1 MRVDSA
7 GGYNERFFQR
17 GDANTQMEFVQRKWR
32 GFMFVFAAAALCVMA
47 QIGMTSPSSIEPET
61 VSHVF
66 CKADNKTQLECLV
79 NVIYHN
85 PFESEPESSFC
96 NFPSTEWDFCGALP
110 LFVHY
115 LPKPNIIRRQFLIL
129 LVHSHRRFVAD
140 LSGTRR
146 P

>member
-1 MRVDSA
+1 MK
-7 GGYNERFFQR
+7 
-17 GDANTQMEFVQRKWR
+17 FVQRKWR
-32 GFMFVFAAAALCVMA
+32 EFMFVFAAAALCVMA

-79 NVIYHN
+79 NVAYHN
-85 PFESEPESSFC
+85 PFEPESANSFC
-96 NFPSTEWDFCGALP
+96 NLPSTEWDFCGALL
-110 LFVHY
+110 LFAHY
-115 LPKPNIIRRQFLIL
+115 LPKTNTIRRQFLTL
-129 LVHSHRRFVAD
+129 LVQPHCRLVAD